1 MLSTFAVDDVEAVL
15 TRLPSR
21 SFRERFPG
29 IIDCASARFIET
41 GEAHPLIAA
50 VHLAFSEHRPLVLTP
65 DAVWLTIAQG
75 FAQHVRLNSE
85 GLRNRFVGHSGKK
98 ALIVEHPSPKLPE
111 MVPIIEMFRRKLA
124 EELGPGLTR
133 LMICDFS
140 TTTDVERTA
149 SAVILMD
156 TFQPYYEYVLRCIC
170 GIPQI
175 TVTGT
180 EQDWRAIGERVR
192 ILGEYD
198 LVWWTTH
205 LEKIV
210 GQLQRAAAGKPDAAF
225 FRRIYKPKDAYGGD
239 VVTGWIGRLYP
250 YVKHAGAFDR
260 RNPLLTLDEESVGRD
275 GKASDSRLGYDG
287 PAIRTDETMPGLSK
301 VSLVVRTEGEP
312 DRKLDLVAGLA
323 GVTQLDD
330 GALEARAGW
339 LVQESW
345 ARIDDVI
352 EKLRQAGIPERPAS
366 SPESLPEVQ
375 GPADIMALYS
385 AFDGGTL
392 LSGWSL
398 RPARKVAHWLHIIE
412 PRFYYSP
419 VYINVFAD
427 LPDESML
434 AFSRATHGSA
444 RRWIVIHLPP
454 RAITERAEAHGQYKT
469 ASLVCSERDVKWIGN
484 SVAEVLMQAL
494 ETGGADIRTRKAADS
509 STLLDFADY
518 RRKPDF
524 PARLVF

>member
-85 GLRNRFVGHSGKK
+85 GLRNRFVGRSGKK

-198 LVWWTTH
+198 LLWWTTH
-205 LEKIV
+205 VEKIV
-210 GQLQRAAAGKPDAAF
+210 GQLQRARSHIGYISLSRVSTTHRF
-225 FRRIYKPKDAYGGD
+225 TSTFSRICLMKACSLFHVRLIARHAVGSSSIFHRGQLPK
-239 VVTGWIGRLYP
+239 
-250 YVKHAGAFDR
+250 
-260 RNPLLTLDEESVGRD
+260 
-275 GKASDSRLGYDG
+275 
-287 PAIRTDETMPGLSK
+287 
-301 VSLVVRTEGEP
+301 
-312 DRKLDLVAGLA
+312 
-323 GVTQLDD
+323 
-330 GALEARAGW
+330 
-339 LVQESW
+339 
-345 ARIDDVI
+345 
-352 EKLRQAGIPERPAS
+352 
-366 SPESLPEVQ
+366 
-375 GPADIMALYS
+375 
-385 AFDGGTL
+385 
-392 LSGWSL
+392 
-398 RPARKVAHWLHIIE
+398 E
-412 PRFYYSP
+412 PRRMG
-419 VYINVFAD
+419 NTRRRRWFA
-427 LPDESML
+427 LS
-434 AFSRATHGSA
+434 ATLNGSA
-444 RRWIVIHLPP
+444 TPL
-454 RAITERAEAHGQYKT
+454 QK
-469 ASLVCSERDVKWIGN
+469 S
-484 SVAEVLMQAL
+484 
-494 ETGGADIRTRKAADS
+494 
-509 STLLDFADY
+509 
-518 RRKPDF
+518 
-524 PARLVF
+524 

>member
-180 EQDWRAIGERVR
+180 EQDWRAIGERLR

-260 RNPLLTLDEESVGRD
+260 RNPLLTLDEE
-275 GKASDSRLGYDG
+275 
-287 PAIRTDETMPGLSK
+287 
-301 VSLVVRTEGEP
+301 
-312 DRKLDLVAGLA
+312 
-323 GVTQLDD
+323 
-330 GALEARAGW
+330 
-339 LVQESW
+339 
-345 ARIDDVI
+345 
-352 EKLRQAGIPERPAS
+352 
-366 SPESLPEVQ
+366 
-375 GPADIMALYS
+375 
-385 AFDGGTL
+385 
-392 LSGWSL
+392 
-398 RPARKVAHWLHIIE
+398 IIE

-419 VYINVFAD
+419 VYLNVFAD
-427 LPDESML
+427 LPNESML

-509 STLLDFADY
+509 PTLLDFADY